1 MPHRGWGYKVDLL
14 LLPVLPTSPGA
25 EHLAA
30 PSAQE
35 FWSAAYFL
43 SPTLHLPNDFVS
55 SAISLS
61 VNSILSYLELL
72 SVVCSQ
78 KFWMIHSYFKI
89 YPLLHCSF
97 SLSLSLFLFLPI
109 DLHKHTMAIR
119 KKIKAKRKSFKN
131 RIQQEVTSIHKVHV
145 THFHAFCLGESTL
158 ESKLPRSQSEDRN
171 KICIQFCVHRK
182 RKTKHKLVAPG
193 SHAWPDTKEQFL
205 PWILLQHRMRKRT
218 SPCTI
223 SPHQIH

>member
-1 MPHRGWGYKVDLL
+1 MHMFEADATQGLGLQSKSSLTSCL
-14 LLPVLPTSPGA
+14 TSPGT
-25 EHLAA
+25 EHLAE
-30 PSAQE
+30 PGTQE
-35 FWSAAYFL
+35 LWNSAYFL
-43 SPTLHLPNDFVS
+43 GPTLHLPNDFVS

-61 VNSILSYLELL
+61 VNSLLSYLELL

-78 KFWMIHSYFKI
+78 NFWMIHSYFKI

-97 SLSLSLFLFLPI
+97 LSLSLFLPI
-109 DLHKHTMAIR
+109 DLHKHTMAIS

-131 RIQQEVTSIHKVHV
+131 RIQQEMTSIHKVHV

-171 KICIQFCVHRK
+171 KICIQFCAHRK
-182 RKTKHKLVAPG
+182 QKNHKLVAPG

-205 PWILLQHRMRKRT
+205 PWILLQHRMKKWM

-223 SPHQIH
+223 STH

>member
-1 MPHRGWGYKVDLL
+1 MPHRGWGYKADLL
-14 LLPVLPTSPGA
+14 LLPVLSTSPGA

-78 KFWMIHSYFKI
+78 KF
-89 YPLLHCSF
+89 
-97 SLSLSLFLFLPI
+97 
-109 DLHKHTMAIR
+109 
-119 KKIKAKRKSFKN
+119 
-131 RIQQEVTSIHKVHV
+131 
-145 THFHAFCLGESTL
+145 
-158 ESKLPRSQSEDRN
+158 
-171 KICIQFCVHRK
+171 
-182 RKTKHKLVAPG
+182 
-193 SHAWPDTKEQFL
+193 
-205 PWILLQHRMRKRT
+205 
-218 SPCTI
+218 
-223 SPHQIH
+223 